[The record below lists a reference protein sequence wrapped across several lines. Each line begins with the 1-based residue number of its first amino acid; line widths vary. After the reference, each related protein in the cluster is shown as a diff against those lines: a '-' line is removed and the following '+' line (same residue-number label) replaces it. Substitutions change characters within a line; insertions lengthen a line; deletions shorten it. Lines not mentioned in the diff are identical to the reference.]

1 MFCLFIAQN
10 KSFSK
15 VYHFNKQLK
24 NYSQG
29 QKSRTNFLF
38 WVVYFNY
45 TKNNGEKDKITF
57 FCKILLS
64 AVSHKTRKAFRKLFI
79 LSDFVEFFSLFILIK
94 KTYWISS
101 RNDEF
106 IVKIWNTIVN
116 ISVQINDK
124 ILIFF
129 SKDAPWKALQK
140 L

>member
-1 MFCLFIAQN
+1 
-10 KSFSK
+10 
-15 VYHFNKQLK
+15 
-24 NYSQG
+24 
-29 QKSRTNFLF
+29 
-38 WVVYFNY
+38 
-45 TKNNGEKDKITF
+45 
-57 FCKILLS
+57 
-64 AVSHKTRKAFRKLFI
+64 
-79 LSDFVEFFSLFILIK
+79 LIK